1 MKTPGKK
8 TKRNVTVSLGGAPLL
23 EGSAVAAGCAMSI
36 SDLQIQ
42 ALVDEQEAY
51 ERSERQ
57 ALALLDQGFHLGGK
71 LRVSREELHR
81 R

>member
-8 TKRNVTVSLGGAPLL
+8 TKQDVTVSLSGAPLL
-23 EGSAVAAGCAMSI
+23 EGSAVAAGCAMSV

-57 ALALLDQGFHLGGK
+57 ARALLDQGFHLGGE
-71 LRVSREELHR
+71 LRVSREKLYR